1 MKLHWLLPGTVLTIF
16 MLSLPAHAAKLR
28 FWRFDALQ
36 NQLEIYTEGEVQPKA
51 QLISNPTRLVIDLP
65 GTSSGRPQI
74 SPSASSMFR
83 SIRVAQLDEQTTRI
97 IVDINPGYTL
107 DPQQVKFEQAT
118 AFFWRVKLPKPQ
130 QEKVTLLPP
139 NNIENRRSDGDD
151 NTQPALSRI
160 ANTTEG
166 VTQVENLRVTEDGFF
181 MTTSGSHPQVKVDRS
196 RDGITYMDISNARL
210 SSDLAQRDLPIN
222 QYGVK
227 HIQFTQLETQ
237 PPVVRIALFLDKD
250 SPDWEASTSSQG
262 GLVILP
268 NRLSGKLPTNNTDSR
283 FPTPLNSLTSEL
295 STIQSVELAD
305 RDSQLV
311 IRGDR
316 NLEASGEWDSSKPG
330 LFRITI
336 ANSQLAASPKGPLFH
351 SDSPILRIR
360 LQQQDPHT
368 VVIFVQPA
376 AGVQIR
382 SFNQS
387 NRTSVALKLRRTA
400 MFTPPVDL
408 PTLPGKMTNYPQ
420 PLTPHIYHGRAVAI
434 IDPGHGG
441 KDSGAVGIGAIQE
454 KNIVLPIGI
463 RVAQILLQNGV
474 QVQLTR
480 NADYFVD
487 LGPRVEMAQ
496 RVHADVF
503 VSVHA
508 NSAGAGRPD
517 VSGLEVYYFDSG
529 LGLAR
534 VVHDT
539 ILQNVNVRDRGI
551 RQARF
556 FVLRKSSMPSI
567 LVETGYMTGREDAA
581 KLQTP
586 EYQNQM
592 AEAIARGV
600 LQYLNLR

>member
-16 MLSLPAHAAKLR
+16 MLSLPAHAAKLK

-36 NQLEIYTEGEVQPKA
+36 NQLEIYTEGAVQPKA
-51 QLISNPTRLVIDLP
+51 QLISNPTRLAIDLP
-65 GTSSGRPQI
+65 GTSSERPQI

-83 SIRVAQLDEQTTRI
+83 SLRVGQLDEQTTRI
-97 IVDINPGYTL
+97 IVDIKPGYTL
-107 DPQQVKFEQAT
+107 DPEQVKFEETT
-118 AFFWRVKLPKPQ
+118 ANSWRIKLPTPH
-130 QEKVTLLPP
+130 QEEVTSLPLKT
-139 NNIENRRSDGDD
+139 IEDRRSYGDYTAR
-151 NTQPALSRI
+151 NT
-160 ANTTEG
+160 NVG
-166 VTQVENLRVTEDGFF
+166 VTQIENLRLIKDGFF
-181 MTTSGSHPQVKVDRS
+181 ITTSGGYPQVKVDR
-196 RDGITYMDISNARL
+196 RGDRTIYMDISNALL
-210 SSDLAQRDLPIN
+210 SSDLQARDLPIN
-222 QYGVK
+222 QYGVN

-237 PPVVRIALFLDKD
+237 QPVVRMVLFLDKD
-250 SPDWEASTSSQG
+250 SPDWEASMSSQG
-262 GLVILP
+262 GLVIQP
-268 NRLSGKLPTNNTDSR
+268 NRSSGKLPTDNTDSR
-283 FPTPLNSLTSEL
+283 FPTPPNSSKSEL
-295 STIQSVELAD
+295 STIQSVELAH

-311 IRGDR
+311 IRGDG
-316 NLEASGEWDSSKPG
+316 NISASGDWDRSSG

-336 ANSQLAASPKGPLFH
+336 PNAQLAERPIGPLFH
-351 SDSPILRIR
+351 SDSPVLRIR
-360 LQQQDPHT
+360 LQQQDPQT

-382 SFNQS
+382 SFNQRERS
-387 NRTSVALKLRRTA
+387 SVALELRRTA
-400 MFTPPVDL
+400 MLTAPVGL
-408 PTLPGKMTNYPQ
+408 PTLPGRMTDYPQ
-420 PLTPHIYHGRAVAI
+420 PSTPHIYHGRAVAI

-463 RVAQILLQNGV
+463 RVAQILQQNGV
-474 QVQLTR
+474 EVQLTR
-480 NADYFVD
+480 NADYFVE
-487 LGPRVEMAQ
+487 LAPRVEMAQ

>member
-16 MLSLPAHAAKLR
+16 MLSLPAHAAKLK
-28 FWRFDALQ
+28 FWRFDTLQ

-51 QLISNPTRLVIDLP
+51 QLISNPTRLAIDLP
-65 GTSSGRPQI
+65 GTSSGSPQI

-83 SIRVAQLDEQTTRI
+83 SIRVGQLDEQTTRI
-97 IVDINPGYTL
+97 IVDIKPGYTL
-107 DPQQVKFEQAT
+107 DPQQVRFEEIT
-118 AFFWRVKLPKPQ
+118 ANSWRIKLPTPH
-130 QEKVTLLPP
+130 QEEVTSLPP
-139 NNIENRRSDGDD
+139 KNIENRRSYGDYT
-151 NTQPALSRI
+151 TQSDPSRI
-160 ANTTEG
+160 TNTNQG
-166 VTQVENLRVTEDGFF
+166 VTQVENLRVIKDGFF
-181 MTTSGSHPQVKVDRS
+181 ITTSGSYPQVKVDRRS
-196 RDGITYMDISNARL
+196 DRTVYMDISNALL
-210 SSDLAQRDLPIN
+210 SSDLQERDLPIN
-222 QYGVK
+222 QYGVN

-237 PPVVRIALFLDKD
+237 PPVARMVLFLNKD
-250 SPDWEASTSSQG
+250 SPDWEVSTSSQG
-262 GLVILP
+262 GVVILP
-268 NRLSGKLPTNNTDSR
+268 NRLSNKLPTDNTYLR
-283 FPTPLNSLTSEL
+283 FPTPRGASQNEL
-295 STIQSVELAD
+295 STIQSVELVHH
-305 RDSQLV
+305 DSQLV

-316 NLEASGEWDSSKPG
+316 NLEASGSWDSESPG

-336 ANSQLAASPKGPLFH
+336 NHAQLAASPIGPLFH

-382 SFNQS
+382 SLKQS
-387 NRTSVALKLRRTA
+387 NSSFVALDLRRTA
-400 MFTPPVDL
+400 MFAPPVSF
-408 PTLPGKMTNYPQ
+408 PMLPGRTTYYPQ
-420 PLTPHIYHGRAVAI
+420 PLTPHIYNGRAVAI

-441 KDSGAVGIGAIQE
+441 KDSGAVGIGSIQE
-454 KNIVLPIGI
+454 KNIVLPISI
-463 RVAQILLQNGV
+463 RVAQILEQNGV

-487 LGPRVEMAQ
+487 LAPRVEMAE